1 MNQAIHTQNLGLT
14 ADSLPASSN
23 NPFILSS
30 YKKFMTKTV
39 SKAEGKRSFQEPA
52 GTGIWSHDRAG
63 VFIFL
68 DRCSSSCSDESV
80 PAEWCLVVDC

>member
-14 ADSLPASSN
+14 ADSLSASSN

-39 SKAEGKRSFQEPA
+39 SKAGGKGASRNQTR
-52 GTGIWSHDRAG
+52 TGIWSHDRAG

-68 DRCSSSCSDESV
+68 DR
-80 PAEWCLVVDC
+80 